1 MQCLRRTGAQVRL
14 RMTFLITAGAA
25 LVFAALQVCA
35 QDKPASSS
43 TGQQIAKALGTIK
56 SMQADSITVTGSG
69 GDIAAKLSPATKI
82 LSVAP
87 GAKDLKSAVPLQA
100 KDLKIGDSVRV
111 RGYGDGAGINAL
123 EVIVFKQA
131 EMAAKQQHDRE
142 DWQKR
147 GVAGPVT
154 AVDIATGTITIS
166 SGGLGPK
173 RSIVI
178 HVGKDTILRRYAPGS
193 ANFDSATP
201 APFNQIKVGDQLNA
215 RGTRSSDGSEI
226 SAEEVVSGTFDYIE
240 GTIKSVD
247 AANNTMTVQDPVR
260 KSAVVVKMSPD
271 SLMKKLPPEM
281 AQRIA
286 MQLKGSAGGEDK
298 PAANGQ
304 AQATSGHEGTGASAS
319 GGQHRQ
325 GAPDFQHILSSLP
338 NSTLADLQKDDAVMI
353 VAAASGDS
361 GPLTAIKVLAGVD
374 VILRAAPNRSASS
387 LLSSWSLSASGGEG
401 DAAQ

>member
-1 MQCLRRTGAQVRL
+1 
-14 RMTFLITAGAA
+14 
-25 LVFAALQVCA
+25 VFAALQVCA

-166 SGGLGPK
+166 W
-173 RSIVI
+173 
-178 HVGKDTILRRYAPGS
+178 
-193 ANFDSATP
+193 
-201 APFNQIKVGDQLNA
+201 
-215 RGTRSSDGSEI
+215 EI
-226 SAEEVVSGTFDYIE
+226 
-240 GTIKSVD
+240 
-247 AANNTMTVQDPVR
+247 N
-260 KSAVVVKMSPD
+260 
-271 SLMKKLPPEM
+271 
-281 AQRIA
+281 
-286 MQLKGSAGGEDK
+286 
-298 PAANGQ
+298 
-304 AQATSGHEGTGASAS
+304 
-319 GGQHRQ
+319 
-325 GAPDFQHILSSLP
+325 
-338 NSTLADLQKDDAVMI
+338 
-353 VAAASGDS
+353 
-361 GPLTAIKVLAGVD
+361 
-374 VILRAAPNRSASS
+374 
-387 LLSSWSLSASGGEG
+387 
-401 DAAQ
+401 